1 MTPLVIYQTCLDAVS
16 RAVLTRDFDAYIA
29 CYDLPFL
36 VRTAQAH
43 SVIYKREDM
52 RPAFE
57 VVADALQVRGVT
69 HYERVAREAD
79 QLRPDRIV
87 GWHFT
92 HMITQGER
100 VIAPHAASEVL
111 VCRNGAWLVSEANY
125 PLLTLDW
132 PPTVES
138 ILGPKGPFGRP
149 EQLQALGAADPRPQA
164 EARA

>member
-1 MTPLVIYQTCLDAVS
+1 MIYQTCLDTVS

-69 HYERVAREAD
+69 HYKRVAREAD

-87 GWHFT
+87 AKALHPYD
-92 HMITQGER
+92 HRGER
-100 VIAPHAASEVL
+100 VIAVANEVL

>member
-1 MTPLVIYQTCLDAVS
+1 MTPLVIYQTCLDTVS
-16 RAVLTRDFDAYIA
+16 QAVLTRDFDAYIA

-57 VVADALQVRGVT
+57 VVADALQV
-69 HYERVAREAD
+69 